1 MFFVANQSWSCCW
14 TKLKSLEKW
23 IVVTHLGCC
32 RFYGFWIE
40 TEIWAGGGGVGRA
53 VRLRSEFADTLGR
66 GTIGRL
72 GAGAAVYQRSPVFET
87 EGWLPTEI
95 SLLWLRVSGISRNKS
110 NQSCCWAFINNFI
123 VIILHFLWANYTTMS
138 AGPEPGLSYSKWGK
152 INQNNCSWDYNRLL
166 KNMKKKGWTLSNA
179 VSIQGT
185 FLPSV
190 NTIGSNSNS
199 IYIRIECFNLFWK
212 SNQNPVLFPLT
223 K

>member
-1 MFFVANQSWSCCW
+1 MS
-14 TKLKSLEKW
+14 
-23 IVVTHLGCC
+23 
-32 RFYGFWIE
+32 
-40 TEIWAGGGGVGRA
+40 
-53 VRLRSEFADTLGR
+53 
-66 GTIGRL
+66 
-72 GAGAAVYQRSPVFET
+72 AGAAT
-87 EGWLPTEI
+87 
-95 SLLWLRVSGISRNKS
+95 
-110 NQSCCWAFINNFI
+110 
-123 VIILHFLWANYTTMS
+123 
-138 AGPEPGLSYSKWGK
+138 GLSYSQWGR
-152 INQNNCSWDYNRLL
+152 INQNNCSWDYNGLL